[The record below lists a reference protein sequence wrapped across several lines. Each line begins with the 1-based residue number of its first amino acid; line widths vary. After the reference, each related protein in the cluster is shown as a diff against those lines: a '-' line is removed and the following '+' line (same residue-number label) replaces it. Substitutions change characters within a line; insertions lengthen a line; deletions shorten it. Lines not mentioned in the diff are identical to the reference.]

1 MMRRLL
7 LAAAAATLVQAAAA
21 APPGDADRTALM
33 KVAAD
38 LDATWDKGDP
48 AAVTAFYA
56 EDGSLRMDGQAFTQG
71 RDAIRRY
78 FEATMARRPAGAR
91 HVTTVQN
98 IDMLTADLAFV
109 DTHARIERERATG
122 ERDVLADFHNQTI
135 AVRDGAIWRFR
146 IVRSERMAAPK
157 PAN

>member
-7 LAAAAATLVQAAAA
+7 LAAAAATLAHAAVA
-21 APPGDADRTALM
+21 APPGDADRAALE

-38 LDATWDKGDP
+38 LDAVWDAGDT
-48 AAVTAFYA
+48 AAVAAFYA
-56 EDGSLRMDGQAFTQG
+56 ADGSLRMDGRAFVQG

-78 FEATMARRPAGAR
+78 FDETMARRPAGAR

-98 IDMLTADLAFV
+98 IDMLTPDLAFV
-109 DTHARIERERATG
+109 DTHARIERERTPG
-122 ERDVLADFHNQTI
+122 ERDVLADFHNQTV
-135 AVRDGAIWRFR
+135 AVRADGTWRFR
-146 IVRSERMAAPK
+146 IVRSERMVAAK